1 MQAESLHKQAALLS
15 NSLPDFAEHDVE
27 GRKNVI
33 DAILELRE
41 AWKDAQHELETGQV
55 RRPPLERDQKPTEAR
70 IGMSEAEIKLE
81 LQKNRVNISKN
92 KKKIENAPEH
102 RNRPTWEADLARL
115 EAINNEYET
124 ELIRLKYET
133 E

>member
-1 MQAESLHKQAALLS
+1 MRAESLHKEVALLS
-15 NSLPDFAEHDVE
+15 NTLSDFSEEDVE
-27 GRKNVI
+27 GRKNIV

-41 AWKDAQHELETGQV
+41 AWKDVRFELENGKP
-55 RRPPLERDQKPTEAR
+55 RRAPLERDQKPTEAR
-70 IGMSEAEIKLE
+70 LGMSEAEVKVE

-92 KKKIENAPEH
+92 RKKIEDSPEH
-102 RNRPTWEADLARL
+102 KNRPTWEADLARL

-133 E
+133 A